1 MHDSLATITDFD
13 TEREKDS
20 YENVPWVANFR
31 ECAFIQSVMF
41 VNQGG
46 RKS

>member
-20 YENVPWVANFR
+20 YENVLRVANFR
-31 ECAFIQSVMF
+31 ERAFIQSVMF

-46 RKS
+46 RNS